1 MSTGLGAARTGEV
14 SAFDAQVGLG
24 EVRADD
30 GTVYPFHCIAI
41 ADGTRAIEV
50 GSTVMFELLAKMGR
64 YEATDIRPA

>member
-14 SAFDAQVGLG
+14 SSFDAQVGLG
-24 EVRADD
+24 EVRAAD

-41 ADGTRAIEV
+41 ADGTRVIEI
-50 GSTVMFELLAKMGR
+50 GSAVAFELLAKMGR

>member
-14 SAFDAQVGLG
+14 SSFDAQVGLG
-24 EVRADD
+24 EVRAAD

-41 ADGTRAIEV
+41 ADGTRAIEIGAAV
-50 GSTVMFELLAKMGR
+50 TFELLAKMGR